1 MSGIDIN
8 RKTNN
13 VILDPEVSSEIWAK
27 TLEESAIM
35 QLARRINMPGSGV
48 KVQTIVGEPEAQ
60 WVDETAAKPVGTHTF
75 GQKPITP
82 YKLAIIEPFSD
93 EFRRDKSALYNEC
106 INRLPRALAKKF
118 DQTVMGTTAPGSG
131 FDTLG
136 GAQKISILTNQYAQ
150 FVAVDALISEADGIM
165 NGIALAPQ
173 GKSLVLGAV
182 DGQQRPLFTAG
193 VEANT
198 VGNILGAPVQV
209 RKGVY
214 VAGAA
219 GSPGTPAIVGVAGDF
234 TDAVYGTVEGIR
246 MNISDQATLTVGS
259 GASATTINLWQQNMF
274 AVRFEIE
281 VAFAVKDINE
291 FVLLTGATPTA

>member
-1 MSGIDIN
+1 MPGIDVN
-8 RKTNN
+8 RKTTN
-13 VILDPEVSSEIWAK
+13 VILDPDVSAEIWAK

-93 EFRRDKSALYNEC
+93 EFRRDKAALYQEC

-118 DQTVMGTTAPGSG
+118 DETVMGTTAPGSG

-136 GAQKISILTNQYAQ
+136 GAQKVSILTNQYAQ
-150 FVAVDALISEADGIM
+150 FVAIDSLISDADGIM
-165 NGIALAPQ
+165 NGIALSPK

-193 VEANT
+193 VGSNT
-198 VGNILGAPVQV
+198 VGDILGAPVQV

-234 TDAVYGTVEGIR
+234 TDAVYGTVEGIQ
-246 MNISDQATLTVGS
+246 MAISDQATLTVGS